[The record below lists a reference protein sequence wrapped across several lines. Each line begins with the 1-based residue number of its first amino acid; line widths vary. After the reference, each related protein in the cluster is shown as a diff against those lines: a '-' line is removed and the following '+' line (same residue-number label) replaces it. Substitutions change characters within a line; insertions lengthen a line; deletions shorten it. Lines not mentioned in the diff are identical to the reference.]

1 MYIGNLI
8 LLVLNLPL
16 VGVFA
21 SVTKAPVGVLMPEN
35 TAIMLIGAYS
45 VNNTAFDLWLLL
57 IFGVLG
63 FVMKLLDFQ
72 AAPLVIGLVLGV
84 IFEQKLRQGLMMV
97 DGDFLRFFE
106 RPVTATLLVV
116 AVALLLWNIAGYL
129 RSRPR

>member
-1 MYIGNLI
+1 
-8 LLVLNLPL
+8 
-16 VGVFA
+16 
-21 SVTKAPVGVLMPEN
+21 MPTI

-45 VNNTAFDLWLLL
+45 VNNSSFDLWLLL

-63 FVMKLLDFQ
+63 FVMKRVDFQ

-106 RPVTATLLVV
+106 RPVTA
-116 AVALLLWNIAGYL
+116 ALLIAAIAMLLWSLVNYL
-129 RSRPR
+129 RRRAG